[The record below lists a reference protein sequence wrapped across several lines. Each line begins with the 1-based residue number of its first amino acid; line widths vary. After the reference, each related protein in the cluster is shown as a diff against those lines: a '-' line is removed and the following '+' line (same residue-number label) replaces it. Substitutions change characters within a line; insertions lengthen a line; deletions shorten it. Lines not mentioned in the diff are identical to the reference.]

1 MDKELTFDDIFK
13 YKSVSFKIAG
23 VEYDIMKKEDV
34 EKIPCLSA
42 TANIFGRDYGVDYIL
57 RKNAEYIYENNG
69 NFDLA
74 NACIHKSNELTQAGY
89 RTSEK
94 SVGNKTGIITICF
107 ENGVLQEIFP
117 SNKYNQYTARFLIS
131 DGLKFDLEKAA
142 DIKNI
147 PIPKY
152 ENLHGFPNISHSIDY
167 VLKRKASD
175 LSKKGFFDLSIIC
188 LQKANQLMSESPI
201 HWKKKDYMDI
211 VLELARV
218 GRYDEAKQEKAFI
231 EDNYFI
237 DNDFSSMHETVLQKT
252 LSSSHQLAT
261 DLLESADAPNCNELC
276 AKYRK
281 RIYSV
286 SGKDKRFPALTNEI
300 YNSGLI
306 FFPFIEGISRPKYCS
321 LDNIIEYSNRPF
333 VDDRTDEE
341 KGNYKRFSKQRIL
354 EERYA
359 TDFLEYCQICDFISP
374 LRPKSFKLY
383 QEMKYDNTE
392 NFQELMQV
400 AEESGIDIEL

>member
-1 MDKELTFDDIFK
+1 MDKELTFDDIFE

-23 VEYDIMKKEDV
+23 VEYDIMKKGDV

-42 TANIFGRDYGVDYIL
+42 TANIFGRDYGIDYIL

-94 SVGNKTGIITICF
+94 SGGNKTGIITICF

-152 ENLHGFPNISHSIDY
+152 ENLHGFPNISRSIDY
-167 VLKRKASD
+167 VLKRKAND

-188 LQKANQLMSESPI
+188 LQKANQLMSRSPI
-201 HWKKKDYMDI
+201 CWGKKDYFDI
-211 VLELARV
+211 VLELARA
-218 GRYDEAKQEKAFI
+218 GKFEEAKQEKEFI
-231 EDNYFI
+231 ENNYFARY
-237 DNDFSSMHETVLQKT
+237 DFLSIHRVTLQKA
-252 LSSSHQLAT
+252 LDSCRQLGT
-261 DLLESADAPNCNELC
+261 DLVESDGAPNCNELC

-281 RIYSV
+281 RVYSI
-286 SGKDKRFPALTNEI
+286 SGKDKRFPSMTNEVYI
-300 YNSGLI
+300 SGLI
-306 FFPFIEGISRPKYCS
+306 FYPFIEGISRPKYCS

-333 VDDRTDEE
+333 IDDRTDEE
-341 KGNYKRFSKQRIL
+341 KENYKQFSKQRIL

-359 TDFLEYCQICDFISP
+359 TDFLEYCQICDFIS
-374 LRPKSFKLY
+374 LLCPKSFRSY
-383 QEMKYDNTE
+383 QEMKFNNTE

-400 AEESGIDIEL
+400 AEEAGIDIEL

>member
-1 MDKELTFDDIFK
+1 MQIITIYFENGFLVKILPSDDCNQYEARYLVSDGLTFDLECTLDI
-13 YKSVSFKIAG
+13 
-23 VEYDIMKKEDV
+23 
-34 EKIPCLSA
+34 
-42 TANIFGRDYGVDYIL
+42 N
-57 RKNAEYIYENNG
+57 
-69 NFDLA
+69 
-74 NACIHKSNELTQAGY
+74 
-89 RTSEK
+89 
-94 SVGNKTGIITICF
+94 
-107 ENGVLQEIFP
+107 
-117 SNKYNQYTARFLIS
+117 
-131 DGLKFDLEKAA
+131 
-142 DIKNI
+142 NI
-147 PIPKY
+147 PVPNYKK
-152 ENLHGFPNISHSIDY
+152 LHGFPNILHSLDY
-167 VLKRKASD
+167 VLKRKAGH
-175 LSKKGFFDLSIIC
+175 LSKNGFFDHSIIC
-188 LQKANQLMSESPI
+188 LRKANQIMSQSPI

-237 DNDFSSMHETVLQKT
+237 NNDFSSMHETVLQKT

-261 DLLESADAPNCNELC
+261 DLLEADDAPNCNELC

-321 LDNIIEYSNRPF
+321 IDNIIEYNNRPF